1 MEEQDLE
8 TRKTP
13 VVAIT
18 MGYPAGVSPELIAK
32 SLSKERIHKSFR
44 DVVLGDVRILDKA
57 SEVSDVS
64 IKWNLIQDMDQ
75 AEFRSSSVD
84 LVDFRNVPF
93 DDFEWGKVLPSL
105 GRASG
110 EYLEVAWRAAVDRKV
125 DGIVSG
131 VLSKEALNKEGYPCR
146 DELELFTR
154 MTDSPEPFLVGVTGN
169 LWTIPVTTHLPFRE
183 IHEKIT
189 RENVLSHIKA
199 IDQLMHQFGFANP
212 RIAVAALN
220 VHAGEGGLFGDEEAA
235 SITPAILEAQR
246 LGIEASGPYPA
257 DTMFVRA
264 RKGQFDSIVGM
275 YHDQMNIGRKLLGD
289 MKGVTLFTG
298 LPVPCGTPAHGTAF
312 DIAGKGVADSSS
324 MEMTIAIVARLAS
337 VMRQC

>member
-1 MEEQDLE
+1 
-8 TRKTP
+8 
-13 VVAIT
+13 
-18 MGYPAGVSPELIAK
+18 
-32 SLSKERIHKSFR
+32 
-44 DVVLGDVRILDKA
+44 
-57 SEVSDVS
+57 
-64 IKWNLIQDMDQ
+64 
-75 AEFRSSSVD
+75 
-84 LVDFRNVPF
+84 
-93 DDFEWGKVLPSL
+93 L

-312 DIAGKGVADSSS
+312 DIAGKGAADSSS